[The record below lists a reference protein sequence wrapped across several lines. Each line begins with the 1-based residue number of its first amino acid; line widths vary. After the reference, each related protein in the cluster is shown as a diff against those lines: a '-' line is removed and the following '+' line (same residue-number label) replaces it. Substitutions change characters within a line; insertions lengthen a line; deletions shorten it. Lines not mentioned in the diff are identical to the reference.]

1 MRTPGEALYAQR
13 EQLARQLP
21 RWRRLQELVARP
33 QDLVPAQ
40 WLQLAGF
47 ALDYQ
52 PDLIIELGR
61 GYGNSTALFLE
72 VAHQLGDCRVI
83 SLCNSSAWRKTTRR
97 KLARECDGPWFEAG
111 EIREVDILR
120 TALDLE
126 GTQRCLV
133 FWDAHGFGVAEWV
146 LGHLLPRLSLGSQR
160 IVLHDMADRRFC
172 AVDRSYQTTPLWKG
186 GNADLPGM
194 HLGNMFSRVGQAISV
209 LDFTTRNELRL
220 QSADESLYGLDP
232 AQAAE
237 LQATFGEWFHQTA
250 QWYWFSLED
259 MPVEPVFPEYVFPA
273 QPSKLAQVAHF
284 MGQRFNGVTRRVRR
298 VAQALAPRPATP
310 AGLPTQVI
318 SARIRVPNARGGL
331 ALERTSDLVNR
342 ETADR

>member
-13 EQLARQLP
+13 EQLARHLP
-21 RWRRLQELVARP
+21 RWRRLQDLVARP
-33 QDLVPAQ
+33 EDLGPPQ
-40 WLQLAGF
+40 WLQLAAF

-61 GYGNSTALFLE
+61 GYGNSTTLFME
-72 VAHQLGDCRVI
+72 VANQLGDCRVI
-83 SLCNSSAWRKTTRR
+83 SLCNSHAWRKKTRR
-97 KLARECDGPWFEAG
+97 KLARECDGPWFSAG

-126 GTQRCLV
+126 GSERCLV

-194 HLGNMFSRVGQAISV
+194 HLGNIFSRVGQAISV

-220 QSADESLYGLDP
+220 QSADESLHGLDSV
-232 AQAAE
+232 QTAE
-237 LQATFGEWFHQTA
+237 LQATFGDWFHQTA

-259 MPVEPVFPEYVFPA
+259 MPVEPVFPEYAFPREPGRIA
-273 QPSKLAQVAHF
+273 RLADFV
-284 MGQRFNGVTRRVRR
+284 GQKCVGATRRLRR
-298 VAQALAPRPATP
+298 LTRAIAPQGAAR
-310 AGLPTQVI
+310 AGLPSQVI
-318 SARIRVPNARGGL
+318 SARICVAGSRSAPPRLQAPISTFP
-331 ALERTSDLVNR
+331 AKS
-342 ETADR
+342 